1 MVERLER
8 EKLDNA
14 SLIALFVEKRGN
26 GGVWCGKYDLGR
38 DYMQVAKKSCLA
50 VNQSLKGKGP
60 MMR

>member
-1 MVERLER
+1 M

-14 SLIALFVEKRGN
+14 SLSALFVEKIGN
-26 GGVWCGKYDLGR
+26 DGVWCGKHDLGR
-38 DYMQVAKKSCLA
+38 AYMKVAKKSCLA